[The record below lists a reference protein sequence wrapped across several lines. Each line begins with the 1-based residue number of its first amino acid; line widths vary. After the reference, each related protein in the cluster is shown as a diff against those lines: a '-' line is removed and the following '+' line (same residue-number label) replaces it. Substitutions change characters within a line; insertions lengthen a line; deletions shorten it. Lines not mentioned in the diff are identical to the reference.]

1 MYRSFFEF
9 HSVLILKNAITPQWK
24 VIALTKKLL
33 SSKQS
38 TPLYSIEI
46 SPVEELFL
54 PGGHLEMAVIS
65 PPMSLDEIDIKK
77 QCRQLEFFQA
87 PALPLYR
94 IIIVLYFHYLIGY
107 FKFLSL
113 INQTED
119 TFSIHLCQGK
129 HIHIVF

>member
-1 MYRSFFEF
+1 MSKKKRKDGGDLQRN
-9 HSVLILKNAITPQWK
+9 SVLILKNAITPQWK

-77 QCRQLEFFQA
+77 GS
-87 PALPLYR
+87 
-94 IIIVLYFHYLIGY
+94 IISVV
-107 FKFLSL
+107 
-113 INQTED
+113 
-119 TFSIHLCQGK
+119 GK
-129 HIHIVF
+129 STMEIMEPF

>member
-1 MYRSFFEF
+1 MDY
-9 HSVLILKNAITPQWK
+9 ITKNK
-24 VIALTKKLL
+24 VQISYMDFRGLCVRWA
-33 SSKQS
+33 
-38 TPLYSIEI
+38 LYSIEI